1 MQRKKSRFLVFI
13 LSFIPGAGEMYMGF
27 MQMGLS
33 LMLGFMILTAI
44 VGLTNLGALS
54 VFPVALYAYSF
65 FHANNLATLDDR
77 SFHMIRDEFLF
88 GFGNIGHRQWR
99 LEGRNRTIAA
109 AILIILGIMMLW
121 QVVFNVLCD
130 IFGWDSVLLRKLY
143 YFVRDE
149 LPRAVVGIAVI
160 WGGLAL
166 IRGKRIRIEE
176 EDFAAEDRPER
187 DRQQPGQDGWP
198 EREGQQPG
206 QNGWRGREGQQP
218 VQNGWP
224 GREGQQ
230 PVQNGWA
237 GQCGQPS
244 ADGRQTGCGQPPVM
258 SRQMTV
264 RDAQHA
270 ADGRGV
276 YGEGSVADGRIIY
289 GEGPVADGRIIYG
302 EGPVADGHS
311 LHGDR
316 PATEEGNVSQTSE
329 NRN

>member
-44 VGLTNLGALS
+44 VGLTNLGALAI
-54 VFPVALYAYSF
+54 FPFALYAYSF

-121 QVVFNVLCD
+121 QVCFNILCD
-130 IFGWDSVLLRKLY
+130 IFGWDNVFLSKIY

-160 WGGLAL
+160 WVGLAL
-166 IRGKRIRIEE
+166 IRGKKIRIEE
-176 EDFAAEDRPER
+176 EDFATEDRTER
-187 DRQQPGQDGWP
+187 DRQQPGQDVWP
-198 EREGQQPG
+198 
-206 QNGWRGREGQQP
+206 GREGQQP

-258 SRQMTV
+258 SGQMTV

-270 ADGRGV
+270 
-276 YGEGSVADGRIIY
+276 ADGRIIY

-302 EGPVADGHS
+302 EGPVADGNN
-311 LHGDR
+311 LNGDR
-316 PATEEGNVSQTSE
+316 PATEEGYASQTSE

>member
-1 MQRKKSRFLVFI
+1 MQRKKSRFIVFI

-130 IFGWDSVLLRKLY
+130 IFGWENVLLSKLY

-176 EDFAAEDRPER
+176 EDFAAEDWSEREGQQPGQDGWRGSEGQQSGQDGWRGR
-187 DRQQPGQDGWP
+187 DRQQPGQD
-198 EREGQQPG
+198 
-206 QNGWRGREGQQP
+206 
-218 VQNGWP
+218 GWP

-258 SRQMTV
+258 SGQMTV

-270 ADGRGV
+270 
-276 YGEGSVADGRIIY
+276 ADGRIIY

-302 EGPVADGHS
+302 EGPVADGNN

>member
-1 MQRKKSRFLVFI
+1 
-13 LSFIPGAGEMYMGF
+13 MYMGF

-130 IFGWDSVLLRKLY
+130 IFGWDSVLLSKLY

-176 EDFAAEDRPER
+176 EDFAAEDRSER
-187 DRQQPGQDGWP
+187 DSRQPGQD
-198 EREGQQPG
+198 
-206 QNGWRGREGQQP
+206 GWRGREGQQP

-224 GREGQQ
+224 GREEQQ
-230 PVQNGWA
+230 PAQNGWA

-244 ADGRQTGCGQPPVM
+244 
-258 SRQMTV
+258 
-264 RDAQHA
+264 
-270 ADGRGV
+270 
-276 YGEGSVADGRIIY
+276 
-289 GEGPVADGRIIYG
+289 ADGRIIYG

>member
-1 MQRKKSRFLVFI
+1 
-13 LSFIPGAGEMYMGF
+13 MYMGF

-44 VGLTNLGALS
+44 VGLTNLGALAI
-54 VFPVALYAYSF
+54 FPFALYAYSF

-121 QVVFNVLCD
+121 QVCVNIRCD
-130 IFGWDSVLLRKLY
+130 IFGWDNVFLSKIY

-160 WGGLAL
+160 WVGLAL
-166 IRGKRIRIEE
+166 IRGKKIRIEE
-176 EDFAAEDRPER
+176 EDFATEDRTER
-187 DRQQPGQDGWP
+187 DRQQPGQDVWP
-198 EREGQQPG
+198 
-206 QNGWRGREGQQP
+206 GREGQQSGQD
-218 VQNGWP
+218 VWP

-258 SRQMTV
+258 SGQMTV

-270 ADGRGV
+270 
-276 YGEGSVADGRIIY
+276 ADGRIIY

-302 EGPVADGHS
+302 EGPVADGNN

-316 PATEEGNVSQTSE
+316 PATEEGYASQTSE

>member
-1 MQRKKSRFLVFI
+1 
-13 LSFIPGAGEMYMGF
+13 MYMGF

-130 IFGWDSVLLRKLY
+130 IFGWDSVLLSKLY

-198 EREGQQPG
+198 GSEGQQPG
-206 QNGWRGREGQQP
+206 
-218 VQNGWP
+218 
-224 GREGQQ
+224 
-230 PVQNGWA
+230 QNGWA

-258 SRQMTV
+258 SGQMTV

-270 ADGRGV
+270 ADGRGL
-276 YGEGSVADGRIIY
+276 YGEGPVADGRIIY

>member
-1 MQRKKSRFLVFI
+1 
-13 LSFIPGAGEMYMGF
+13 MYMGF

-130 IFGWDSVLLRKLY
+130 IFGWENVLLSKLY

-176 EDFAAEDRPER
+176 EDFAEEDRSER
-187 DRQQPGQDGWP
+187 DRRQPGQDGWP
-198 EREGQQPG
+198 GREEQRPG
-206 QNGWRGREGQQP
+206 QD
-218 VQNGWP
+218 GWP

-230 PVQNGWA
+230 PV
-237 GQCGQPS
+237 
-244 ADGRQTGCGQPPVM
+244 M
-258 SRQMTV
+258 SGQMTV
-264 RDAQHA
+264 PQHA

-276 YGEGSVADGRIIY
+276 YGEESVADGRIIY

-302 EGPVADGHS
+302 EGPVSDGHN

>member
-1 MQRKKSRFLVFI
+1 
-13 LSFIPGAGEMYMGF
+13 MYMGF

-130 IFGWDSVLLRKLY
+130 IFGWENVLLSKLY

-187 DRQQPGQDGWP
+187 DRQQPGQDGW
-198 EREGQQPG
+198 RGRDRQQPG
-206 QNGWRGREGQQP
+206 QNGWPERE
-218 VQNGWP
+218 
-224 GREGQQ
+224 EQQ

-244 ADGRQTGCGQPPVM
+244 ADGR
-258 SRQMTV
+258 
-264 RDAQHA
+264 
-270 ADGRGV
+270 
-276 YGEGSVADGRIIY
+276 IIY
-289 GEGPVADGRIIYG
+289 GEGPVS
-302 EGPVADGHS
+302 DGHN

>member
-1 MQRKKSRFLVFI
+1 
-13 LSFIPGAGEMYMGF
+13 MYMGF

-130 IFGWDSVLLRKLY
+130 IFGWENVLLSKLY

-187 DRQQPGQDGWP
+187 DRQQPGQDGWRG
-198 EREGQQPG
+198 REGQQPG
-206 QNGWRGREGQQP
+206 QNGWPGREGQQP
-218 VQNGWP
+218 GQNGWPGREGQQPGQNGWP

-237 GQCGQPS
+237 GQYGQPS
-244 ADGRQTGCGQPPVM
+244 ADGRQTGCGQPPVT
-258 SRQMTV
+258 SGQMTV

-276 YGEGSVADGRIIY
+276 YGEGSVVDGRIIY

-302 EGPVADGHS
+302 EGPVADGHN
-311 LHGDR
+311 LYGDR

>member
-1 MQRKKSRFLVFI
+1 
-13 LSFIPGAGEMYMGF
+13 MYMGF

-44 VGLTNLGALS
+44 VGLTNLGALAI
-54 VFPVALYAYSF
+54 FPFALYAYSF

-121 QVVFNVLCD
+121 QVCFNILCD
-130 IFGWDSVLLRKLY
+130 IFGWDNVFLSKIY

-160 WGGLAL
+160 WVGLAL
-166 IRGKRIRIEE
+166 IRGKKIRIEE
-176 EDFAAEDRPER
+176 EDFATEDRTER
-187 DRQQPGQDGWP
+187 DRQQPGQDVWP
-198 EREGQQPG
+198 
-206 QNGWRGREGQQP
+206 GREGQQSGQD
-218 VQNGWP
+218 VWP
-224 GREGQQ
+224 GRDGQQ

-258 SRQMTV
+258 SGQMTV

-270 ADGRGV
+270 
-276 YGEGSVADGRIIY
+276 ADGRIIY

-302 EGPVADGHS
+302 EGPVADGNN

-316 PATEEGNVSQTSE
+316 PATEEGYA
-329 NRN
+329 

>member
-1 MQRKKSRFLVFI
+1 
-13 LSFIPGAGEMYMGF
+13 MYMGF

-44 VGLTNLGALS
+44 VGLTNLGALAI
-54 VFPVALYAYSF
+54 FPFALYAYSF

-121 QVVFNVLCD
+121 QVCFNILCD
-130 IFGWDSVLLRKLY
+130 IFGWDNVFLSKIY

-160 WGGLAL
+160 WVGLAL
-166 IRGKRIRIEE
+166 IRGKKIRIEE
-176 EDFAAEDRPER
+176 EDFATEDRTER
-187 DRQQPGQDGWP
+187 DRQQPGQDVWP
-198 EREGQQPG
+198 
-206 QNGWRGREGQQP
+206 GREGQQSGQD
-218 VQNGWP
+218 VWP

-244 ADGRQTGCGQPPVM
+244 ADGRQTGCGPPPVM
-258 SRQMTV
+258 SGQMTV

-270 ADGRGV
+270 
-276 YGEGSVADGRIIY
+276 ADGRIIY

-302 EGPVADGHS
+302 EGPVADGNN

-316 PATEEGNVSQTSE
+316 PATEEGYASQTSE

>member
-44 VGLTNLGALS
+44 VGLTNLGALAI
-54 VFPVALYAYSF
+54 FPFALYAYSF

-121 QVVFNVLCD
+121 QVCFNILCD
-130 IFGWDSVLLRKLY
+130 IFGWDNVFLSKIY

-160 WGGLAL
+160 WVGLAL
-166 IRGKRIRIEE
+166 IRGKKIRIEE
-176 EDFAAEDRPER
+176 EDFATEDRTER
-187 DRQQPGQDGWP
+187 DRQQPGQD
-198 EREGQQPG
+198 
-206 QNGWRGREGQQP
+206 
-218 VQNGWP
+218 VWP

-258 SRQMTV
+258 SGQMTV

-270 ADGRGV
+270 
-276 YGEGSVADGRIIY
+276 ADGRIIY

-302 EGPVADGHS
+302 EGPVADGNN

-316 PATEEGNVSQTSE
+316 PATEEGYASQTSE

>member
-1 MQRKKSRFLVFI
+1 
-13 LSFIPGAGEMYMGF
+13 MYMGF

-44 VGLTNLGALS
+44 VGLTNLGALAI
-54 VFPVALYAYSF
+54 FPFALYAYSF

-121 QVVFNVLCD
+121 QVCFNILCD
-130 IFGWDSVLLRKLY
+130 IFGWDNVFLSKIY

-160 WGGLAL
+160 WVGLAL
-166 IRGKRIRIEE
+166 IRGKKIRIEE
-176 EDFAAEDRPER
+176 EDFATEDRTER
-187 DRQQPGQDGWP
+187 DRQQPGQDVWP
-198 EREGQQPG
+198 
-206 QNGWRGREGQQP
+206 GREGQQSGQD
-218 VQNGWP
+218 VWP
-224 GREGQQ
+224 GRDGQQ

-244 ADGRQTGCGQPPVM
+244 ADGRQTGCGKPPVM
-258 SRQMTV
+258 SGQMTV

-270 ADGRGV
+270 
-276 YGEGSVADGRIIY
+276 ADGRIIY

-302 EGPVADGHS
+302 EGPVADGNN

-316 PATEEGNVSQTSE
+316 PATEEGYASQTSE

>member
-1 MQRKKSRFLVFI
+1 
-13 LSFIPGAGEMYMGF
+13 MYMGF

-130 IFGWDSVLLRKLY
+130 IFGWENVLLSKLY

-187 DRQQPGQDGWP
+187 DSRQPGQD
-198 EREGQQPG
+198 
-206 QNGWRGREGQQP
+206 GWRGREGQQP
-218 VQNGWP
+218 GQDGWP

-230 PVQNGWA
+230 PAQNGWA

-244 ADGRQTGCGQPPVM
+244 ADSRQTGCGQPPVM
-258 SRQMTV
+258 SGQMTV

-276 YGEGSVADGRIIY
+276 YGEESVADGRIIY

-302 EGPVADGHS
+302 EGPVADGNN

-316 PATEEGNVSQTSE
+316 PATEEGYVSQTSE

>member
-1 MQRKKSRFLVFI
+1 MQRKKSRFIVFI

-130 IFGWDSVLLRKLY
+130 IFGWENVLLSKLY

-176 EDFAAEDRPER
+176 EDFAAEDWSEREGQQPGQDGWRGSEGQQSGQDGWRGR
-187 DRQQPGQDGWP
+187 DRQQPGQD
-198 EREGQQPG
+198 
-206 QNGWRGREGQQP
+206 
-218 VQNGWP
+218 GWP

-258 SRQMTV
+258 SGQMTV

-276 YGEGSVADGRIIY
+276 YGEGSVTDGRIIY
-289 GEGPVADGRIIYG
+289 GEGPVADGRVIYG
-302 EGPVADGHS
+302 EGPVADGHN

-316 PATEEGNVSQTSE
+316 PATEEGYVSQTSE

>member
-1 MQRKKSRFLVFI
+1 
-13 LSFIPGAGEMYMGF
+13 
-27 MQMGLS
+27 
-33 LMLGFMILTAI
+33 
-44 VGLTNLGALS
+44 
-54 VFPVALYAYSF
+54 
-65 FHANNLATLDDR
+65 
-77 SFHMIRDEFLF
+77 MIRDEFLF

-121 QVVFNVLCD
+121 QVCFNILCD
-130 IFGWDSVLLRKLY
+130 IFGWDNVFLSKIY

-160 WGGLAL
+160 WVGLAL
-166 IRGKRIRIEE
+166 IRGKKIRIEE
-176 EDFAAEDRPER
+176 EDFATEDRTER
-187 DRQQPGQDGWP
+187 DRQQPGQDVWP
-198 EREGQQPG
+198 GREGQQSG
-206 QNGWRGREGQQP
+206 QDVWPGREGQQP

-258 SRQMTV
+258 SGQMTV

-270 ADGRGV
+270 
-276 YGEGSVADGRIIY
+276 ADGRIIY

-302 EGPVADGHS
+302 EGPVADGNN

-316 PATEEGNVSQTSE
+316 PATEEGYASQTSE

>member
-1 MQRKKSRFLVFI
+1 
-13 LSFIPGAGEMYMGF
+13 MYMGF

-130 IFGWDSVLLRKLY
+130 IFGWENVLLSKLY

-176 EDFAAEDRPER
+176 EDFAAED
-187 DRQQPGQDGWP
+187 WS

-206 QNGWRGREGQQP
+206 QDGWRGSEGQQSGQDGWRGSEGQQP
-218 VQNGWP
+218 GQDGWP

-258 SRQMTV
+258 SGQMTV

-276 YGEGSVADGRIIY
+276 YGEGSVTDGRIIY
-289 GEGPVADGRIIYG
+289 GEGPVADGRVIYG
-302 EGPVADGHS
+302 EGPVADGHN

-316 PATEEGNVSQTSE
+316 PATEEGYVSQTSE

>member
-44 VGLTNLGALS
+44 VGLTNLGALAI
-54 VFPVALYAYSF
+54 FPFALYAYSF

-121 QVVFNVLCD
+121 QVCFNILCD
-130 IFGWDSVLLRKLY
+130 IFGWDNVFLSKIY

-160 WGGLAL
+160 WVGLAL
-166 IRGKRIRIEE
+166 IRGKKIRIEE
-176 EDFAAEDRPER
+176 EDFATEDRTER
-187 DRQQPGQDGWP
+187 DRQQPGQDVWP
-198 EREGQQPG
+198 GREGQQPG
-206 QNGWRGREGQQP
+206 QDGWLGREGQQP
-218 VQNGWP
+218 VQNGWT
-224 GREGQQ
+224 
-230 PVQNGWA
+230 

-258 SRQMTV
+258 SGQMTV

-270 ADGRGV
+270 
-276 YGEGSVADGRIIY
+276 ADGRIIY

-302 EGPVADGHS
+302 EGPVADGNN

-316 PATEEGNVSQTSE
+316 PATEEGYASQTSE

>member
-44 VGLTNLGALS
+44 VGLTNLGALAI
-54 VFPVALYAYSF
+54 FPFALYAYSF

-121 QVVFNVLCD
+121 QVCFNILCD
-130 IFGWDSVLLRKLY
+130 IFGWDNVFLSKIY

-160 WGGLAL
+160 WVGLAL
-166 IRGKRIRIEE
+166 IRGKKIRIEE
-176 EDFAAEDRPER
+176 EDFATEDRTER
-187 DRQQPGQDGWP
+187 DRQQPGQDVWP
-198 EREGQQPG
+198 GREGQQSGQDVWPG
-206 QNGWRGREGQQP
+206 RDGQQP

-258 SRQMTV
+258 SGQMTV

-270 ADGRGV
+270 
-276 YGEGSVADGRIIY
+276 ADGRIIY

-302 EGPVADGHS
+302 EGPVADGNNF
-311 LHGDR
+311 HGDR
-316 PATEEGNVSQTSE
+316 PATEEGYASQTSE

>member
-1 MQRKKSRFLVFI
+1 
-13 LSFIPGAGEMYMGF
+13 MYMGF

-130 IFGWDSVLLRKLY
+130 IFGWDSVLLSKLY

-198 EREGQQPG
+198 GSEGQQPG
-206 QNGWRGREGQQP
+206 
-218 VQNGWP
+218 
-224 GREGQQ
+224 
-230 PVQNGWA
+230 QNGWA

-258 SRQMTV
+258 SGQMTV

-270 ADGRGV
+270 ADGRGL
-276 YGEGSVADGRIIY
+276 YGEGPVADGRIIY

-302 EGPVADGHS
+302 EGPVADGHN
-311 LHGDR
+311 LYGDR

>member
-1 MQRKKSRFLVFI
+1 
-13 LSFIPGAGEMYMGF
+13 MYMGF

-44 VGLTNLGALS
+44 VGLTNLGALAI
-54 VFPVALYAYSF
+54 FPFALYAYSF

-130 IFGWDSVLLRKLY
+130 IFGWDNVFLSKIY

-160 WGGLAL
+160 WVGLAL
-166 IRGKRIRIEE
+166 IRGKKIRIEE
-176 EDFAAEDRPER
+176 EDFATEDRTER

-198 EREGQQPG
+198 
-206 QNGWRGREGQQP
+206 GREGQQS
-218 VQNGWP
+218 
-224 GREGQQ
+224 GQ
-230 PVQNGWA
+230 
-237 GQCGQPS
+237 
-244 ADGRQTGCGQPPVM
+244 
-258 SRQMTV
+258 
-264 RDAQHA
+264 
-270 ADGRGV
+270 
-276 YGEGSVADGRIIY
+276 E
-289 GEGPVADGRIIYG
+289 
-302 EGPVADGHS
+302 
-311 LHGDR
+311 L
-316 PATEEGNVSQTSE
+316 SQVK
-329 NRN
+329 

>member
-1 MQRKKSRFLVFI
+1 
-13 LSFIPGAGEMYMGF
+13 MYMGF

-44 VGLTNLGALS
+44 VGLTNLGALAI
-54 VFPVALYAYSF
+54 FPFALYAYSF

-121 QVVFNVLCD
+121 QVCFNILCD
-130 IFGWDSVLLRKLY
+130 IFGWDNVFLSKIY

-160 WGGLAL
+160 WVGLAL
-166 IRGKRIRIEE
+166 IRGKKIRIEE
-176 EDFAAEDRPER
+176 EDFATEDRTER
-187 DRQQPGQDGWP
+187 DRQQPGQD
-198 EREGQQPG
+198 
-206 QNGWRGREGQQP
+206 
-218 VQNGWP
+218 VWP

-230 PVQNGWA
+230 SGQDVWPGRDGQQPVQNSWA

-258 SRQMTV
+258 SGQMTV

-270 ADGRGV
+270 
-276 YGEGSVADGRIIY
+276 ADGRIIY

-302 EGPVADGHS
+302 EGPVADGNN

-316 PATEEGNVSQTSE
+316 PATEEGYASQTSE

>member
-1 MQRKKSRFLVFI
+1 
-13 LSFIPGAGEMYMGF
+13 MYMGF

-130 IFGWDSVLLRKLY
+130 IFGWDSVLLSKLY

-187 DRQQPGQDGWP
+187 DRQQPGQDGWRG
-198 EREGQQPG
+198 REGQQPG
-206 QNGWRGREGQQP
+206 QD
-218 VQNGWP
+218 GWP

-230 PVQNGWA
+230 PVQNGWT

-258 SRQMTV
+258 SGQMTV

-270 ADGRGV
+270 
-276 YGEGSVADGRIIY
+276 ADGRIIY

-302 EGPVADGHS
+302 EGPVADGNN

-316 PATEEGNVSQTSE
+316 PATEEGYASQTSE

>member
-1 MQRKKSRFLVFI
+1 
-13 LSFIPGAGEMYMGF
+13 MYMGF

-44 VGLTNLGALS
+44 VGLTNLGALAI
-54 VFPVALYAYSF
+54 FPFALYAYSF

-121 QVVFNVLCD
+121 QVCFNILCD
-130 IFGWDSVLLRKLY
+130 IFGWDNVFLSKIY

-160 WGGLAL
+160 WVGLAL
-166 IRGKRIRIEE
+166 IRGKKIRIEE
-176 EDFAAEDRPER
+176 EGFATEDRTER
-187 DRQQPGQDGWP
+187 DRQQPGQD
-198 EREGQQPG
+198 
-206 QNGWRGREGQQP
+206 
-218 VQNGWP
+218 VWP

-230 PVQNGWA
+230 SGQDVWPGRDGQQPVQNSWA

-258 SRQMTV
+258 SGQMTV

-270 ADGRGV
+270 
-276 YGEGSVADGRIIY
+276 ADGRIIY

-302 EGPVADGHS
+302 EGPVADGNN
-311 LHGDR
+311 LHEDR
-316 PATEEGNVSQTSE
+316 PATEEGYASQTSE

>member
-1 MQRKKSRFLVFI
+1 
-13 LSFIPGAGEMYMGF
+13 MYMGF

-44 VGLTNLGALS
+44 VGLTNLGALAI
-54 VFPVALYAYSF
+54 FPFALYAYSF
-65 FHANNLATLDDR
+65 FHANNLATLDDG

-121 QVVFNVLCD
+121 QVCFNILCD
-130 IFGWDSVLLRKLY
+130 IFGWDNVFLSKIY

-160 WGGLAL
+160 WVGLAL
-166 IRGKRIRIEE
+166 IRGKKIRIEE
-176 EDFAAEDRPER
+176 EDFATEDRTER
-187 DRQQPGQDGWP
+187 DRQQPGQDVWP
-198 EREGQQPG
+198 
-206 QNGWRGREGQQP
+206 GREGQQSGQD
-218 VQNGWP
+218 VWP

-258 SRQMTV
+258 SGQMTV

-270 ADGRGV
+270 
-276 YGEGSVADGRIIY
+276 ADGRIIY

-302 EGPVADGHS
+302 EGPVADGNN

-316 PATEEGNVSQTSE
+316 PATEEGYASQTSE

>member
-1 MQRKKSRFLVFI
+1 MQRKKSRFIVFI

-130 IFGWDSVLLRKLY
+130 IFGWENVLLSKLY

-176 EDFAAEDRPER
+176 EDFAAEDWSEREGQQPGQDGWRGSEGQQSGQDGWRGR
-187 DRQQPGQDGWP
+187 DRQQPGQD
-198 EREGQQPG
+198 
-206 QNGWRGREGQQP
+206 
-218 VQNGWP
+218 GWP

-258 SRQMTV
+258 SGQMTV

-276 YGEGSVADGRIIY
+276 YGEGSV
-289 GEGPVADGRIIYG
+289 
-302 EGPVADGHS
+302 
-311 LHGDR
+311 
-316 PATEEGNVSQTSE
+316 T
-329 NRN
+329 

>member
-1 MQRKKSRFLVFI
+1 
-13 LSFIPGAGEMYMGF
+13 MYMGF

-33 LMLGFMILTAI
+33 LMLGFMILTVI

-130 IFGWDSVLLRKLY
+130 IFGWDSVFLSKLY

-198 EREGQQPG
+198 GSEGQQPG
-206 QNGWRGREGQQP
+206 
-218 VQNGWP
+218 
-224 GREGQQ
+224 
-230 PVQNGWA
+230 QNGWA

-258 SRQMTV
+258 SGQMTV

-270 ADGRGV
+270 ADGRGL
-276 YGEGSVADGRIIY
+276 YGEGPVADGRIIY

>member
-1 MQRKKSRFLVFI
+1 
-13 LSFIPGAGEMYMGF
+13 MYMGF

-130 IFGWDSVLLRKLY
+130 IFGWENVLLSKLY

-176 EDFAAEDRPER
+176 EDFAAEDWSEREGQQPGQDGWRGSEGQQSGQDGWRGR
-187 DRQQPGQDGWP
+187 DRQQPGQD
-198 EREGQQPG
+198 
-206 QNGWRGREGQQP
+206 
-218 VQNGWP
+218 GWP

-258 SRQMTV
+258 SGQMTV

-270 ADGRGV
+270 
-276 YGEGSVADGRIIY
+276 ADGRIIY

-302 EGPVADGHS
+302 EGPVADGNN

-316 PATEEGNVSQTSE
+316 PATEEGYASQTSE

>member
-1 MQRKKSRFLVFI
+1 
-13 LSFIPGAGEMYMGF
+13 MYMGF

-44 VGLTNLGALS
+44 VGLTNLGALAI
-54 VFPVALYAYSF
+54 FPFALYAYSF

-121 QVVFNVLCD
+121 QVCFNILCD
-130 IFGWDSVLLRKLY
+130 IFGWDNVFLSKIY

-160 WGGLAL
+160 WVGLAL
-166 IRGKRIRIEE
+166 IRGKKIRIEE
-176 EDFAAEDRPER
+176 EDFATEDRTER

-198 EREGQQPG
+198 
-206 QNGWRGREGQQP
+206 GREGQQP

-258 SRQMTV
+258 SGQMTV

-270 ADGRGV
+270 
-276 YGEGSVADGRIIY
+276 ADGRIIY

-302 EGPVADGHS
+302 EGPVADGNN

-316 PATEEGNVSQTSE
+316 PATEEGYASQTSE

>member
-1 MQRKKSRFLVFI
+1 
-13 LSFIPGAGEMYMGF
+13 MYMGF

-130 IFGWDSVLLRKLY
+130 IFGWENVLLSKLY

-187 DRQQPGQDGWP
+187 DRQQPGQDGW
-198 EREGQQPG
+198 R
-206 QNGWRGREGQQP
+206 
-218 VQNGWP
+218 

-237 GQCGQPS
+237 GQYGQPS
-244 ADGRQTGCGQPPVM
+244 ADGRQTGCGQPPVT
-258 SRQMTV
+258 SGQMTV

-276 YGEGSVADGRIIY
+276 YGEGSVVDGRIIY

-302 EGPVADGHS
+302 EGPVADGHN

-316 PATEEGNVSQTSE
+316 PATEEGYASQTSE

>member
-1 MQRKKSRFLVFI
+1 
-13 LSFIPGAGEMYMGF
+13 MYMGF

-44 VGLTNLGALS
+44 VGLTNLGALAI
-54 VFPVALYAYSF
+54 FPFALYAYSF

-130 IFGWDSVLLRKLY
+130 IFGWENVLLSKLY

-176 EDFAAEDRPER
+176 EDFAAEDWSEREGQQPGQDGWRGSEGQQSGQDGWRGR
-187 DRQQPGQDGWP
+187 DRQQPGQD
-198 EREGQQPG
+198 
-206 QNGWRGREGQQP
+206 
-218 VQNGWP
+218 GWP

-258 SRQMTV
+258 SGQMTV

-276 YGEGSVADGRIIY
+276 YGEGSVTDGRIIY
-289 GEGPVADGRIIYG
+289 GEGPVADGRVIYG
-302 EGPVADGHS
+302 EGPVADGHN

-316 PATEEGNVSQTSE
+316 PATEEGYVSQTAE

>member
-1 MQRKKSRFLVFI
+1 
-13 LSFIPGAGEMYMGF
+13 MYMGF

-44 VGLTNLGALS
+44 VGLTNLGALAI
-54 VFPVALYAYSF
+54 FPFALYAYSF

-121 QVVFNVLCD
+121 QVCFNILCD
-130 IFGWDSVLLRKLY
+130 IFGWDNVFLSKIY

-160 WGGLAL
+160 WVGLAL
-166 IRGKRIRIEE
+166 IRGKKIRIEE
-176 EDFAAEDRPER
+176 EDFATEDRTER
-187 DRQQPGQDGWP
+187 DRQQPGQDVWP
-198 EREGQQPG
+198 
-206 QNGWRGREGQQP
+206 GREGQQSGQD
-218 VQNGWP
+218 VWP

-258 SRQMTV
+258 SGQMTV

-270 ADGRGV
+270 
-276 YGEGSVADGRIIY
+276 ADGRIIY

-302 EGPVADGHS
+302 EGPVADGNN

-316 PATEEGNVSQTSE
+316 PATEEGYASQTSE

>member
-44 VGLTNLGALS
+44 VGLTNLGALAI
-54 VFPVALYAYSF
+54 FPFALYAYSF

-121 QVVFNVLCD
+121 QVCFNILCD
-130 IFGWDSVLLRKLY
+130 IFGWDNVFLSKIY

-160 WGGLAL
+160 WVGLAL
-166 IRGKRIRIEE
+166 IRGKKIRIEE
-176 EDFAAEDRPER
+176 EDFATEDRTER
-187 DRQQPGQDGWP
+187 DRQQPGQD
-198 EREGQQPG
+198 
-206 QNGWRGREGQQP
+206 
-218 VQNGWP
+218 VWP

-230 PVQNGWA
+230 S
-237 GQCGQPS
+237 GQDVWP
-244 ADGRQTGCGQPPVM
+244 GRDGQPPVM
-258 SRQMTV
+258 SGQMTV

-270 ADGRGV
+270 
-276 YGEGSVADGRIIY
+276 ADGRIIY

-302 EGPVADGHS
+302 EGPVADGNN

-316 PATEEGNVSQTSE
+316 PATEEGYASQTSE

>member
-1 MQRKKSRFLVFI
+1 MQRKKSRFIVFI

-44 VGLTNLGALS
+44 VGLTNLGALAI
-54 VFPVALYAYSF
+54 FPFALYAYSF

-130 IFGWDSVLLRKLY
+130 IFGWENVLLSKLY

-176 EDFAAEDRPER
+176 EDFAAEDWSEREGQQPGQDGWRGSEGQQSGQDGWRGR
-187 DRQQPGQDGWP
+187 DRQQPGQD
-198 EREGQQPG
+198 
-206 QNGWRGREGQQP
+206 
-218 VQNGWP
+218 GWP

-258 SRQMTV
+258 SGQMTV

-276 YGEGSVADGRIIY
+276 YGEGSVTDGRIIY
-289 GEGPVADGRIIYG
+289 GEGPVADGRVIYG
-302 EGPVADGHS
+302 EGPVADGHN

-316 PATEEGNVSQTSE
+316 PATEEGYVSQTSE

>member
-1 MQRKKSRFLVFI
+1 
-13 LSFIPGAGEMYMGF
+13 MYMGF

-44 VGLTNLGALS
+44 VGLTNLGALAI
-54 VFPVALYAYSF
+54 FPFALYAYSF

-121 QVVFNVLCD
+121 QVCFNILCD
-130 IFGWDSVLLRKLY
+130 IFGWDNVFLSKIY

-160 WGGLAL
+160 WVGLAL
-166 IRGKRIRIEE
+166 IRGKKIRIEE
-176 EDFAAEDRPER
+176 EDFATEDRTER
-187 DRQQPGQDGWP
+187 DRQQPGQDVWP
-198 EREGQQPG
+198 
-206 QNGWRGREGQQP
+206 GREGQQSGQD
-218 VQNGWP
+218 VWP

-258 SRQMTV
+258 SGQMTV

-270 ADGRGV
+270 
-276 YGEGSVADGRIIY
+276 ADGRIIY

-302 EGPVADGHS
+302 EGPVADGNN
-311 LHGDR
+311 LHEDR
-316 PATEEGNVSQTSE
+316 PATEEGYASQTSE

>member
-1 MQRKKSRFLVFI
+1 
-13 LSFIPGAGEMYMGF
+13 MYMGF

-44 VGLTNLGALS
+44 VGLTNLGALAI
-54 VFPVALYAYSF
+54 FPFALYAYSF

-121 QVVFNVLCD
+121 QVCFNILCD
-130 IFGWDSVLLRKLY
+130 IFGWDNVFLSKIY

-160 WGGLAL
+160 WVGLAL
-166 IRGKRIRIEE
+166 IRGKKIRIEE
-176 EDFAAEDRPER
+176 EGFATEDRTER
-187 DRQQPGQDGWP
+187 DRQQPGQD
-198 EREGQQPG
+198 
-206 QNGWRGREGQQP
+206 
-218 VQNGWP
+218 VWP

-258 SRQMTV
+258 SGQMTV

-270 ADGRGV
+270 
-276 YGEGSVADGRIIY
+276 ADGRIIY

-302 EGPVADGHS
+302 EGPVADGNN

-316 PATEEGNVSQTSE
+316 PATEEGYASQTSE

>member
-1 MQRKKSRFLVFI
+1 
-13 LSFIPGAGEMYMGF
+13 MYMGF

-44 VGLTNLGALS
+44 VGLTNLGALAI
-54 VFPVALYAYSF
+54 FPFALYAYSF

-121 QVVFNVLCD
+121 QVCFNILCD
-130 IFGWDSVLLRKLY
+130 IFGWDNVFLSKIY

-160 WGGLAL
+160 WVGLAL
-166 IRGKRIRIEE
+166 IRGKKIRIEE
-176 EDFAAEDRPER
+176 EDFATEDRTER
-187 DRQQPGQDGWP
+187 DRQQPGQD
-198 EREGQQPG
+198 
-206 QNGWRGREGQQP
+206 
-218 VQNGWP
+218 VWP

-230 PVQNGWA
+230 SGQDVWPGRDGQPPVQNGWA

-258 SRQMTV
+258 SGQMTV

-270 ADGRGV
+270 
-276 YGEGSVADGRIIY
+276 ADGRIIY

-302 EGPVADGHS
+302 EGPVADGNN

-316 PATEEGNVSQTSE
+316 PATEEGYASQTSE

>member
-1 MQRKKSRFLVFI
+1 
-13 LSFIPGAGEMYMGF
+13 MYMGF

-130 IFGWDSVLLRKLY
+130 IFGWENVLLSKLY

-176 EDFAAEDRPER
+176 EDFAAEDSS
-187 DRQQPGQDGWP
+187 
-198 EREGQQPG
+198 EREGQQ
-206 QNGWRGREGQQP
+206 Q
-218 VQNGWP
+218 
-224 GREGQQ
+224 
-230 PVQNGWA
+230 
-237 GQCGQPS
+237 
-244 ADGRQTGCGQPPVM
+244 
-258 SRQMTV
+258 
-264 RDAQHA
+264 
-270 ADGRGV
+270 
-276 YGEGSVADGRIIY
+276 
-289 GEGPVADGRIIYG
+289 
-302 EGPVADGHS
+302 
-311 LHGDR
+311 
-316 PATEEGNVSQTSE
+316 
-329 NRN
+329 

>member
-33 LMLGFMILTAI
+33 LMLGFMILTVI

-130 IFGWDSVLLRKLY
+130 IFGWDSVFLSKLY

-198 EREGQQPG
+198 GSEGQQPG
-206 QNGWRGREGQQP
+206 
-218 VQNGWP
+218 
-224 GREGQQ
+224 
-230 PVQNGWA
+230 QNGWA

-258 SRQMTV
+258 SGQMTV

-270 ADGRGV
+270 ADGRGL
-276 YGEGSVADGRIIY
+276 YGEGPVADGRIIY